1 MTEKRKIVNEPGYLL
16 HQRAYSETSLLL
28 EIFSRNHGRMTAVA
42 KGVKRKKSRTLGI
55 LVPFQSLIVA
65 WSGRGEVKTLTN
77 AESLTLRREIEG
89 ERLFCGYYINE
100 LILRML
106 HRNDPHEVLFG
117 AYELALEGLIR
128 ETDLERTLRIFEK
141 RLLQELGY
149 GLNLSN
155 DTHTGAAIESS
166 ARYRYVAELG
176 PVIDNGEGGAGVMLH
191 GESLQA
197 LRDEEQFSDLHRREL
212 KRLTRVT
219 LDRHLEG
226 RPLHSRGLFSR
237 LFPQEKEQTD
247 LGRSQAAD

>member
-1 MTEKRKIVNEPGYLL
+1 MTEKRRILNEPGYLL

-28 EIFSRNHGRMTAVA
+28 EIFSRNYGRMTAVA

-65 WSGRGEVKTLTN
+65 WSGGGEVKTLTN
-77 AESLTLRREIEG
+77 AESLTLREELAG

-106 HRNDPHEVLFG
+106 HRNDPHELLFG

-141 RLLQELGY
+141 TLLQELGY
-149 GLNLSN
+149 GLHLSN
-155 DTHTGAAIESS
+155 DPRTGATIESS
-166 ARYRYVAELG
+166 TRYRYVAELG
-176 PVIDNGEGGAGVMLH
+176 PVIDNGEESAGVMLH
-191 GESLQA
+191 GESLHA
-197 LRDEEQFSDLHRREL
+197 LRDEEQFSELHRREL
-212 KRLTRVT
+212 KRLTRAT

-226 RPLHSRGLFSR
+226 RTLHSRGLFSR
-237 LFPQEKEQTD
+237 LFSQKNEKTD
-247 LGRSQAAD
+247 LAKGQAIG

>member
-1 MTEKRKIVNEPGYLL
+1 MTEKRKIFNEPGYLL

-28 EIFSRNHGRMTAVA
+28 EIFSRNYGRMTAVA

-65 WSGRGEVKTLTN
+65 WSGRGDVKTLTN

-149 GLNLSN
+149 GLHLSN
-155 DTHTGAAIESS
+155 DTLTGAAIESS

-176 PVIDNGEGGAGVMLH
+176 PVIDNGEEGAGVMLH

-237 LFPQEKEQTD
+237 LFPQENEQTD
-247 LGRSQAAD
+247 LGRSQAVD

>member
-1 MTEKRKIVNEPGYLL
+1 MAERRRVLNEPGYLL

-28 EIFSRNHGRMTAVA
+28 EIFSRNYGRMTAVA

-65 WSGRGEVKTLTN
+65 WSGRGDVKTLTN

-117 AYELALEGLIR
+117 AYELALESLIR

-149 GLNLSN
+149 GLHLSN
-155 DTHTGAAIESS
+155 DTLTGAAIESS

-176 PVIDNGEGGAGVMLH
+176 PVIDNGEEDAGVMLH

-197 LRDEEQFSDLHRREL
+197 LRDEVQFSDLHRREL

-237 LFPQEKEQTD
+237 LFPQENEQTD
-247 LGRSQAAD
+247 LGRSQVVD

>member
-1 MTEKRKIVNEPGYLL
+1 MTERRKILNEPGYLL

-28 EIFSRNHGRMTAVA
+28 DIFSRNYGRLTVVA

-65 WSGRGEVKTLTN
+65 WSGGGDVKTLTS
-77 AESLTLRREIEG
+77 AESLTLRKEIEG
-89 ERLFCGYYINE
+89 ARLFCGYYVNE

-117 AYELALEGLIR
+117 AYELALEGLMR

-149 GLNLSN
+149 GLHLSN
-155 DTHTGAAIESS
+155 DTLSGAAIESS
-166 ARYRYVAELG
+166 ERYRYVAELG
-176 PVIDNGEGGAGVMLH
+176 PVIDDGGEGAGVILH

-197 LRDEEQFSDLHRREL
+197 LRDEEQFTDLHRREL
-212 KRLTRVT
+212 KRLTRAT

-237 LFPQEKEQTD
+237 LFPQDNEQTD
-247 LGRSQAAD
+247 LRQRQAVG

>member
-28 EIFSRNHGRMTAVA
+28 EIFSRNYGRMPAVA

-65 WSGRGEVKTLTN
+65 WSGRGDVKTLTN
-77 AESLTLRREIEG
+77 AESLTLRRQIEG

-117 AYELALEGLIR
+117 AYELALESLMR

-149 GLNLSN
+149 GLHLSN
-155 DTHTGAAIESS
+155 DSLTGVAIKSS

-176 PVIDNGEGGAGVMLH
+176 PVINNGEDGTGVMLH

-197 LRDEEQFSDLHRREL
+197 LREEEQISDLHRREL

-237 LFPQEKEQTD
+237 LFPQENEQTD
-247 LGRSQAAD
+247 LGRSQVVD

>member
-1 MTEKRKIVNEPGYLL
+1 MSEKRKIHNEPGYLL

-28 EIFSRNHGRMTAVA
+28 EVFSRNYGRMTLVA

-55 LVPFQSLIVA
+55 LVPFQSLVVG
-65 WSGRGEVKTLTN
+65 WSGRGDVKTLIN
-77 AESLTLRREIEG
+77 AEALTLRKEIDG

-100 LILRML
+100 LILRLL
-106 HRNDPHEVLFG
+106 HRNDPHEVLFS
-117 AYELALEGLIR
+117 AYELALEGLIQ

-149 GLNLSN
+149 GLHLSN
-155 DTHTGAAIESS
+155 DTLTGAAIKSS
-166 ARYRYVAELG
+166 TRYRYVAESG
-176 PVIDNGEGGAGVMLH
+176 PVIDNGEEGAGVMLH
-191 GESLQA
+191 GESLHA

-237 LFPQEKEQTD
+237 LFPQESQQTD
-247 LGRSQAAD
+247 LGKRQTAS